1 MSVDLD
7 WSKLDEALAEKVRD
21 FLNERFRN
29 VSLPSMLKSIE
40 IVSFEF
46 GSIPPTIE
54 IQHITDP
61 YPEFYEETYEEEGDD
76 GEDGQ
81 VMDGEPPEYASQ
93 YEHTDMPHQIPSSP
107 DRRPSRQRVT
117 SYVDAWAPPF
127 FPQGVPVGGRPG
139 HFFPPFFHA
148 TPGIMTS
155 GIATPTWMPGT
166 GLGPPY
172 PLSRSL
178 ASSSAI
184 DAESVH
190 SPTSTHEPNTPE
202 TTTIRSLRPRSDTID
217 TTISSPPR
225 ISISS
230 PPRVTAAP
238 PPSHLLHTLDPFSRP
253 TTSQSTIPD
262 PQQISDTDIQIIARI
277 HYEGNP
283 RAQIQAELDFNYP
296 SSSFISL
303 PIRLTL
309 TGVSFSGLA
318 LIASIRNRVHFCLLE
333 DEDDIEEDEKWEHM
347 LRDIHLE
354 SEIGERGKG
363 VLKNVGKVERFLL
376 EQGRRIISEEFVFP
390 SFYTFI
396 L

>member
-29 VSLPSMLKSIE
+29 LPLPSMLKSIE

-54 IQHITDP
+54 IQYITDP
-61 YPEFYEETYEEEGDD
+61 YPEFYEESYEDEDEQEEEEDD
-76 GEDGQ
+76 EGTDTQ
-81 VMDGEPPEYASQ
+81 VNQQ
-93 YEHTDMPHQIPSSP
+93 YDHNDMSPSP
-107 DRRPSRQRVT
+107 QPRRPERRASRQRLT
-117 SYVDAWAPPF
+117 TISYVDAWAPPF
-127 FPQGVPVGGRPG
+127 FPQGVSVGGRPG
-139 HFFPPFFHA
+139 HLFPPFFHA
-148 TPGIMTS
+148 TPGIMSS
-155 GIATPTWMPGT
+155 GISTPTWMPGT
-166 GLGPPY
+166 GLGPSR
-172 PLSRSL
+172 PLSRSR

-190 SPTSTHEPNTPE
+190 SPTSTPE
-202 TTTIRSLRPRSDTID
+202 LHSSDTSTIRSFRPRSDTID
-217 TTISSPPR
+217 TTLSSPPR
-225 ISISS
+225 
-230 PPRVTAAP
+230 AP
-238 PPSHLLHTLDPFSRP
+238 PPYLRPLDTFSRP
-253 TTSQSTIPD
+253 TTSQSTLPD
-262 PQQISDTDIQIIARI
+262 PPQPSDTDIQIIARI

-296 SSSFISL
+296 ASSFISL
-303 PIRLTL
+303 PISLTL

-333 DEDDIEEDEKWEHM
+333 DEEVDDEKWEHV